1 MQKAGSRRRR
11 FDYRGLITYLV
22 LFGFLALLASGV
34 VMFAAPTGR
43 IARQIDW
50 TLLGLDRAGWQTLH
64 LSFAV
69 IFVVMGFAHLACN
82 WRGLLHHLRDR
93 VSRHLTLKWELVLAL
108 LVTAWLAVSAVWA
121 LPPVN
126 ALHDWNEYFRRVFW
140 ADAPPVQGTGTPP
153 AGGATGNRA
162 PAITTPILPAGHPPI
177 GENQPCSDCHR
188 E

>member
-1 MQKAGSRRRR
+1 MQGAGPRRRR

-22 LFGFLALLASGV
+22 LFGFLALLASGI

-43 IARQIDW
+43 VARQIDW
-50 TLLGLDRAGWQTLH
+50 TLLGLDRVGWQTLH

-93 VSRHLTLKWELVLAL
+93 ASRHLTSTWELVLAL

-140 ADAPPVQGTGTPP
+140 AEMPSDGDAATSP
-153 AGGATGNRA
+153 ATGVPSGQA
-162 PAITTPILPAGHPPI
+162 PAINTRTLPADHPPI